1 MTFRSRRF
9 RMLMTWSLLCLTFLA
24 GSPRPTC
31 ICENGG
37 RKVFCAKV
45 LSRFWRGKSAK
56 LEQVPAC
63 CEHCQA
69 SETECLHSG
78 QNGELNAVSSGSCK
92 LVFTTLDCR
101 VLSSNDANRA
111 IEAQSFVIPLPYQD
125 LGLTLGDSVN
135 SGGMSNGPW
144 RSIPRQIS
152 VLLI

>member
-9 RMLMTWSLLCLTFLA
+9 RMLMTWSLLCLTLLA
-24 GSPRPTC
+24 GTPRPTC
-31 ICENGG
+31 ICEDGG

-45 LSRFWRGKSAK
+45 LSRLWHGKSAK

-69 SETECLHSG
+69 AETECQHASPTD
-78 QNGELNAVSSGSCK
+78 ELNVASNGSCK

-101 VLSSNDANRA
+101 VLNSNDANRA
-111 IEAQSFVIPLPYQD
+111 IEAQSFAIPLPYQELD
-125 LGLTLGDSVN
+125 LTSSN
-135 SGGMSNGPW
+135 SIDPRVTSDGPP